1 MSESGLITPWSA
13 RLTLDETVQRLQDND
28 RVLAISFLG
37 STGTEEWSEASDFD
51 LCLLVSQYPAGS
63 GVEATIVDHRTADVV
78 VIDAHRAATLGRRC
92 ADPQTEPAPGPAVDV
107 IDPDPGL
114 VAEGEWPFV
123 RWLAQSRP
131 VYDPHGLARQACNR
145 AMRLTNSAVE
155 VDRTWQYTTRAFI
168 THDLRVN
175 ATLLRRIGD
184 PVVRVALGMRQLHTF
199 VAAVDAWFTARD
211 LHREGW
217 KKDIAQIADA
227 DPAFFDIV
235 ERWLAAHDVM
245 TRHELFR
252 EAVQRA
258 LEPIGGPLPNET
270 VLPQPD
276 DLWEAL
282 GHPG

>member
-13 RLTLDETVQRLQDND
+13 RLTLHETVQRLQGND

-51 LCLLVSQYPAGS
+51 LCLLVSQYLAGM
-63 GVEATIVDHRTADVV
+63 GVEATIVDRRTADVV
-78 VIDAHRAATLGRRC
+78 VVDAHRAAALGRRR
-92 ADPQTEPAPGPAVDV
+92 ADPQTEPAPGTAVDA
-107 IDPDPGL
+107 IDPDPDL
-114 VAEGEWPFV
+114 VADAEWPFV

-131 VYDPHGLARQACNR
+131 VYDPQELARQACDR
-145 AMRLTNSAVE
+145 ATRLANSAVE
-155 VDRTWQYTTRAFI
+155 VDRTWQHKTRGFI

-175 ATLLRRIGD
+175 ATLLRRIED

-217 KKDIAQIADA
+217 KKDIAHIADA

-235 ERWLAAHDVM
+235 ERWLAAHDV
-245 TRHELFR
+245 TIRHELFR
-252 EAVQRA
+252 EAVHRA
-258 LEPIGGPLPNET
+258 LDPIGGPLPNET
-270 VLPQPD
+270 VLPEPD
-276 DLWEAL
+276 DVWEAL
-282 GHPG
+282 GTSG